1 VIEMPGRKKTWFAV
15 LGLLSWR
22 PMSGYD
28 IKKLVEIGL
37 SHFWSESYGALYPT
51 LNQLVSAGLV
61 KRRSDRKGGGRPRY
75 AYSITPRG
83 QRAFEEWLREPP
95 EDPGVRNE
103 ALLKFFL
110 SPPRLRSE
118 SLQLLE
124 DYRARQRER
133 YEEYAESEEVLRRA
147 IEDDV
152 LPVEL
157 ERVLGDSPS
166 TSRAAEP
173 PARRLEVFLLTLRH
187 GVLATQARLAW
198 CDEAVAVLREAARRD
213 DASRGR
219 SGVAES
225 RRGR

>member
-1 VIEMPGRKKTWFAV
+1 MAGRKKTWFAV

-51 LNQLVSAGLV
+51 LSQLVSAGLV
-61 KRRSDRKGGGRPRY
+61 KKRSDRQGGKRPRFV
-75 AYSITPRG
+75 YSLTPRG

-110 SPPRLRSE
+110 SPLRPRSE
-118 SLQLLE
+118 SVRLLE
-124 DYRARQRER
+124 EYRARLRER
-133 YEEYAESEEVLRRA
+133 YEDFAESETILRRA
-147 IEDDV
+147 LDEGTV
-152 LPVEL
+152 PPEL
-157 ERVLGDSPS
+157 ERILGQPGS
-166 TSRAAEP
+166 TPGEP
-173 PARRLEVFLLTLRH
+173 PVRSLQVFLLTLRH

-198 CDEAVAVLREAARRD
+198 CDEALAVLRETPRDRR
-213 DASRGR
+213 
-219 SGVAES
+219 
-225 RRGR
+225 